1 MLVCVLVYVFFVRML
16 SLSLC
21 VSVSVYLSICFVFF
35 GLLGFVLFCFCL
47 WFLLACL
54 FSKERERR
62 PELDGWEAGSEGLGD
77 EERERVQNI
86 LYEKL
91 FSIKKKRKKKKIF
104 L

>member
-1 MLVCVLVYVFFVRML
+1 MCACICVFCAHAL

-21 VSVSVYLSICFVFF
+21 ICVCLFVYLLCFF

-62 PELDGWEAGSEGLGD
+62 IEVDGWEAGSEGLGD

-91 FSIKKKRKKKKIF
+91 FSIKKKERRKKIF